1 VPPGRTHPRPPRIAR
16 IFGSLRFGVSP
27 VIKAT
32 AAMMLVL
39 TLAAIVGAFLVLRRS
54 AQSRA
59 I

>member
-1 VPPGRTHPRPPRIAR
+1 LALR

-27 VIKAT
+27 VVKAT